1 MGEMISAATE
11 YQGHCPYCRQ
21 NYPIAGGDYNRHL
34 EKCCLEVE
42 SYKHAQLREALKRL
56 KTPWEQGAV
65 QFTISRETSA
75 QDSLALLQSLSP
87 EQLRAE
93 FRVDFTGEIVSDAG
107 GAVKEW
113 LVWVNSTLLSAD
125 FGLYRQTSTE
135 NVAYRFRACL
145 PDSQLPFAWLHG
157 LILAKALLEGVPLD
171 CPLSLVLLK
180 QLLGIKLNIEDLQ
193 QLNESLYKGL
203 RFMHENDISGVFFQ
217 TFTVT
222 EDPNITVELCPNGG
236 EMVVSEENKDS
247 YISLITEWELV
258 SSTYPAFQALF
269 AGFEA
274 IIPTT
279 LLQSMTPE
287 ELELAICGI
296 LTIDLKEWRA
306 NTDYKGEFHDS
317 HAVVR
322 WFWAA
327 LEEFSQEELA
337 LLLKFVMGTSR
348 LPVEGFKGLRT
359 LRGASARFTLEPVVY
374 TDLRQFP
381 RAHTCFNRLD
391 LPLYISKHVLK
402 DNLLYAVR
410 YHNAGFGLD

>member
-11 YQGHCPYCRQ
+11 DQGHCPYCKQ
-21 NYPIAGGDYNRHL
+21 NYPIAGNEYNRHL
-34 EKCCLEVE
+34 ETCCLEFE
-42 SYKHAQLREALKRL
+42 SYKHTQLRETLKML

-93 FRVDFTGEIVSDAG
+93 FKVDFAGEIVSDAG

-125 FGLYRQTSTE
+125 FGLYRLTSTE

-145 PDSQLPFAWLHG
+145 PDSQLPFARLHG

-171 CPLSLVLLK
+171 CPLSLVLFK
-180 QLLGIKLNIEDLQ
+180 QILGIKLNIEDLRL
-193 QLNESLYKGL
+193 LNESLYEGL
-203 RFMHENDISGVFFQ
+203 RFMHENDISGVIFQ
-217 TFTVT
+217 TFSVT
-222 EDPNITVELCPNGG
+222 EEPNITVELCSNGG
-236 EMVVSEENKDS
+236 EIVVSEENKMI
-247 YISLITEWELV
+247 YISLMTEWELV
-258 SSTYPAFQALF
+258 TSTNAAFQALY

-274 IIPTT
+274 IIPSP
-279 LLQSMTPE
+279 LLQNITPE
-287 ELELAICGI
+287 ELEIAICGI
-296 LTIDLKEWRA
+296 PTIDLKEWRA
-306 NTDYKGEFHDS
+306 STDYRGEFHDS
-317 HAVVR
+317 HEVIR

-348 LPVEGFKGLRT
+348 LPVGGFKGLRT

-374 TDLRQFP
+374 TDIRQFP

-391 LPLYISKHVLK
+391 LPLYLSRYVLK
-402 DNLLYAVR
+402 DNLLYAVK